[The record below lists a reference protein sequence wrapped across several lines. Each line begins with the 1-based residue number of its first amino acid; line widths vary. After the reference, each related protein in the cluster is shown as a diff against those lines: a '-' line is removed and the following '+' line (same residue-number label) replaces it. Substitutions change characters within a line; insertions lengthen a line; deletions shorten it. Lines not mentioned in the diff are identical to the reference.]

1 MILKTRSVAVAAAW
15 VLLASAAMAQSVI
28 PTRPIRSQSIITAAD
43 VGLIAAV
50 HPGAVT
56 RLDEVIGLE
65 ARVTLYPG
73 RPITPGDVGAPAVID
88 RNQIVTMIYDIGG
101 LRITTEGRALDR
113 AGLGDQVRIINTDS
127 RLTVVGKVKA
137 DGTVEVGIR

>member
-1 MILKTRSVAVAAAW
+1 MTMNARAAVVALAW
-15 VLLASAAMAQSVI
+15 ALLATAALAQSVV

-43 VGLIAAV
+43 VGLVQAS
-50 HPGAVT
+50 HPGAVAD
-56 RLDEVIGLE
+56 LDDVIGLE

-73 RPITPGDVGAPAVID
+73 RPITAGDVGAPAVID

-101 LRITTEGRALDR
+101 LRITAEGRALDR

-137 DGTVEVGIR
+137 DGTVEVGVR

>member
-1 MILKTRSVAVAAAW
+1 MILKTRAAAVAAAW
-15 VLLASAAMAQSVI
+15 ALLASAALAQSVV

-43 VGLIAAV
+43 VGMIQAS
-50 HPGAVT
+50 HPGAVS
-56 RLDEVIGLE
+56 RLDDVIGQE

-73 RPITPGDVGAPAVID
+73 RPIAQGDIGAPAVID

-101 LRITTEGRALDR
+101 LRITAEGRALDR

-137 DGTVEVGIR
+137 NGTVEVGVR